1 MGGMCPSGGANCCP
15 LSRQWYVVVNLK
27 EWAREQGV
35 HPVTAYRWFREGKL
49 PVPARRAGRLI
60 LVDPDPKPVPVS
72 GMVAAYCRV
81 SSAEQKDDLER
92 QIGRVVA
99 EATGRGLAV
108 GRVVSEVGSG
118 MNGHRPKLTELLSD
132 PAVTVIVVENRERL
146 TRFGF
151 EHLAASM
158 SAPVSVAS
166 SIGRAPGAFPPG
178 TTGTPSQDAHPA
190 PAPTPSSSPPHTIA
204 YSKGNS

>member
-1 MGGMCPSGGANCCP
+1 
-15 LSRQWYVVVNLK
+15 VVNLK

-60 LVDPDPKPVPVS
+60 LVDPDPKPVPVG

-81 SSAEQKDDLER
+81 SSADQKDDLER

-108 GRVVSEVGSG
+108 GKVVSEVGSG
-118 MNGHRPKLTELLSD
+118 MNGHRRKLTELLSD
-132 PAVTVIVVENRERL
+132 PAVTVIVVEHRERL

-158 SAPVSVAS
+158 SACGRRIVVLDATETSDDLVRDDLVRDVTEVLTSLCARLYGRGSASRRAAKAVAVATDS
-166 SIGRAPGAFPPG
+166 ELG
-178 TTGTPSQDAHPA
+178 
-190 PAPTPSSSPPHTIA
+190 
-204 YSKGNS
+204 

>member
-1 MGGMCPSGGANCCP
+1 
-15 LSRQWYVVVNLK
+15 VVVNLK

-108 GRVVSEVGSG
+108 GKVVSEVGSG
-118 MNGHRPKLTELLSD
+118 MNGHRRKLTELLSD
-132 PAVTVIVVENRERL
+132 PAVTVIACGAPRPAHEVRVRASGRVDV
-146 TRFGF
+146 GVW
-151 EHLAASM
+151 AADC
-158 SAPVSVAS
+158 
-166 SIGRAPGAFPPG
+166 RAGCDRD
-178 TTGTPSQDAHPA
+178 Q
-190 PAPTPSSSPPHTIA
+190 
-204 YSKGNS
+204 